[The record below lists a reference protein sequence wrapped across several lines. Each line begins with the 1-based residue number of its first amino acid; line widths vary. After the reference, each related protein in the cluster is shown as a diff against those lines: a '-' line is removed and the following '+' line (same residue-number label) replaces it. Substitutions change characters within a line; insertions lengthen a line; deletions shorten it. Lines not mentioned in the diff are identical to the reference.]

1 MHLHT
6 FYDLGTA
13 LQSVAVIPCLALS
26 SCPQE
31 RLFNASW
38 MTFPVNSLEEDAVV
52 MLFDV
57 LYEKLTVFT
66 RQYWLGKGRGR
77 VKWTKL
83 AKPHFIIFAICD
95 HFMCFS
101 QKLSL
106 PHQVSSRCRILLTC
120 IPFRWDRSNFHYCIK
135 FTG

>member
-1 MHLHT
+1 MCIMVFKTISQTVEQKNTL
-6 FYDLGTA
+6 
-13 LQSVAVIPCLALS
+13 IPFLTL

-66 RQYWLGKGRGR
+66 RQYWLGKGWETTR
-77 VKWTKL
+77 VTNQN
-83 AKPHFIIFAICD
+83 P
-95 HFMCFS
+95 
-101 QKLSL
+101 
-106 PHQVSSRCRILLTC
+106 
-120 IPFRWDRSNFHYCIK
+120 N
-135 FTG
+135 